1 LTFNRKK
8 HNNGAGLMKNYP
20 NTSSQFF
27 DHPVA
32 EPFDPRSLPILLVD
46 DEEVALELFKDNFGD
61 DFTVFT
67 AGSGSAALEVLQ
79 ENPIA
84 LILCDQRMP
93 GMLGTEFFAEVRKL
107 YPNVIRILVT
117 AFADLKALV
126 SAINAGQIY
135 QYVEKPWD
143 EDELKIILR
152 RGLEH
157 FHLRDERESLQKE
170 KVETLEKLARNNR
183 LAAVGTLAAGIAHEI
198 RNPLS
203 AILTFHQM
211 LDEKLEDARA
221 DAATLSDDFWTTF
234 AKIPLRE
241 VERIRRLV
249 QELLDFSRDSVSR
262 YELKPLCLKKTIEH
276 VVRLVD
282 TDARRQG
289 VHVKTNLPDEAYFVF
304 ADSDKIKQVLINLI
318 INSILACSAGGV
330 VEVSVPFWEL
340 NGEHGFE
347 IVVADNGC
355 GMPAETLE
363 KVFDPFFT
371 TREVGVGTGLGLTI
385 CHYIMTHHG
394 GEILITSETGKGT
407 QVKLRF
413 PSLNKSQ
420 AAQNGLVSTE
430 LLPPQPIEATPQP

>member
-1 LTFNRKK
+1 
-8 HNNGAGLMKNYP
+8 MKVHP
-20 NTSSQFF
+20 NTNSPFF
-27 DHPVA
+27 ENPAA
-32 EPFDPRSLPILLVD
+32 EQFDPRTLPILLVD

-67 AGSGSAALEVLQ
+67 AGSGTAALEILQ
-79 ENPIA
+79 QHPIA
-84 LILCDQRMP
+84 LVLCDQRMP
-93 GMLGTEFFAEVRKL
+93 GMLGTEFFAQVRNI
-107 YPNVIRILVT
+107 YPDVIRILVT
-117 AFADLKALV
+117 AYADLKALV

-157 FHLRDERESLQKE
+157 FHLKRERERLQKE

-211 LDEKLEDARA
+211 LEEKLSEAQD
-221 DAATLSDDFWTTF
+221 DPKTLSDDFWTTF

-262 YELKPLCLKKTIEH
+262 YELKPVCLKRIVEH
-276 VVRLVD
+276 VVRLVE
-282 TDARRQG
+282 TDARRKG
-289 VHVKTNLPDEAYFVF
+289 VQVEIDIPNEAYYVF

-318 INSILACSAGGV
+318 INSILACGEGDGV
-330 VEVSVPFWEL
+330 RVSVPLWEM
-340 NGEHGFE
+340 GEESGFE
-347 IVVADNGC
+347 ILVADTGC
-355 GMPAETLE
+355 GIPPAILE

-385 CHYIMTHHG
+385 CHYIMSHHG
-394 GEILITSETGKGT
+394 GEIFITSEEGKGT
-407 QVKLRF
+407 QVRLRF
-413 PSLNKSQ
+413 PSLMKSQ
-420 AAQNGLVSTE
+420 SLQNRAPSVQTRPGINPEPS
-430 LLPPQPIEATPQP
+430 PS

>member
-1 LTFNRKK
+1 ME
-8 HNNGAGLMKNYP
+8 NNP
-20 NTSSQFF
+20 NTTAPFF
-27 DHPVA
+27 ENPVA
-32 EPFDPRSLPILLVD
+32 EPFNPRGLPILLVD

-67 AGSGSAALEVLQ
+67 AESGAAALEILR
-79 ENPIA
+79 ETPIA

-93 GMLGTEFFAEVRKL
+93 GMLGTEFFAEVRKT
-107 YPNVIRILVT
+107 YPDVIRILVT

-157 FHLRDERESLQKE
+157 YHLRRERERLQKE

-211 LDEKLEDARA
+211 LDEKLEEARN
-221 DAATLSDDFWTTF
+221 DVSTLTDDFWTTF

-262 YELKPLCLKKTIEH
+262 YELKPVCLKKTIEH

-282 TDARRQG
+282 TDARRKG
-289 VHVKTNLPDEAYFVF
+289 VQIKMNLPDEAYFVF
-304 ADSDKIKQVLINLI
+304 ADNDKIKQVLINLI
-318 INSILACSAGGV
+318 INSILACQEGGW
-330 VEVSVPFWEL
+330 VEVSVPIWESE
-340 NGEHGFE
+340 GEHGFE

-394 GEILITSETGKGT
+394 GEIFIASEAGQGT
-407 QVKLRF
+407 QVTLRF

-420 AAQNGLVSTE
+420 KAQNGLVSGDG
-430 LLPPQPIEATPQP
+430 LLPQSFESTPQP